1 MTYIFYPHFA
11 LMQNEA
17 KNQENMM
24 LQHSRPELARH
35 IFWPSLSVKREICL
49 PIFTI
54 WIPLFIGTCLK
65 LNCKQLTT
73 NNEFLETKSCCQDKV
88 HLVKKH

>member
-1 MTYIFYPHFA
+1 
-11 LMQNEA
+11 MQNEA

-35 IFWPSLSVKREICL
+35 IFWPPLSKGKIL

-73 NNEFLETKSCCQDKV
+73 NNDFWNKI
-88 HLVKKH
+88 